1 MNQVN
6 LSFSASLDNVNF
18 SRSVLVGFLM
28 NINPDLNFINE
39 LKTVVS
45 EAVTNCIIHGY
56 NEDNEKLVF
65 MNIKY
70 DEENVYLE
78 IIDYGI
84 GIEDID
90 KAKEPLFSSKLEE
103 ERAGLGFT
111 IMEVFTDEMTI
122 ESKVNE
128 GTKLKFKKRYK
139 EN

>member
-18 SRSVLVGFLM
+18 SRSVLVGFLI
-28 NINPDLNFINE
+28 NINPDINFINE

-45 EAVTNCIIHGY
+45 EAVTNSIIHGY
-56 NEDNEKLVF
+56 NEDSSMLVY

-70 DEENVYLE
+70 DLEYVYLE

-84 GIEDID
+84 GIEDVF
-90 KAKEPLFSSKLEE
+90 KAKEPLFSTKVDE

-111 IMEVFTDEMTI
+111 IMEVFSDKLDI
-122 ESKVNE
+122 KSKPNE
-128 GTKLKFKKRYK
+128 GTRVLMVKRYK
-139 EN
+139 

>member
-28 NINPDLNFINE
+28 NINPDINFINE

-45 EAVTNCIIHGY
+45 EAVTNSIIHGY
-56 NEDNEKLVF
+56 NENKEKLVY

-70 DEENVYLE
+70 DLEYVYLE

-84 GIEDID
+84 GIEDIS
-90 KAKEPLFSSKLEE
+90 KAKEPLFSTKLEE

-111 IMEVFTDEMTI
+111 IMEVFTDEMTV

-128 GTKLKFKKRYK
+128 GTKLTFKKRYQ

>member
-128 GTKLKFKKRYK
+128 GTKLMFKKRYK

>member
-18 SRSVLVGFLM
+18 SRSVLVGFLI
-28 NINPDLNFINE
+28 NINPDINFINE

-45 EAVTNCIIHGY
+45 EAVTNSIIHGY
-56 NEDNEKLVF
+56 NEDSSMLVY

-70 DEENVYLE
+70 DLEYVYLE

-84 GIEDID
+84 GIEDVS
-90 KAKEPLFSSKLEE
+90 KAKEPLFSTKLEE

-111 IMEVFTDEMTI
+111 IMEVFTDEMKV

-128 GTKLKFKKRYK
+128 GTKLYFKKRYK

>member
-28 NINPDLNFINE
+28 NINPDINFINE

-45 EAVTNCIIHGY
+45 EAVTNSIIHGY
-56 NEDNEKLVF
+56 NEDSSMLVY

-70 DEENVYLE
+70 DLEYVYLE

-84 GIEDID
+84 GIEDIS
-90 KAKEPLFSSKLEE
+90 KAKEPLYSTKLEE

-111 IMEVFTDEMTI
+111 IMEVFTDEMI
-122 ESKVNE
+122 VESKVNE
-128 GTKLKFKKRYK
+128 GTKLYFKKRYK

>member
-18 SRSVLVGFLM
+18 SRSVLVGFLI
-28 NINPDLNFINE
+28 NINPDINFINE

-45 EAVTNCIIHGY
+45 EAVTNSIIHGY
-56 NEDNEKLVF
+56 NEDSSMLVY

-70 DEENVYLE
+70 DLEYVYLE

-84 GIEDID
+84 GIEDVS
-90 KAKEPLFSSKLEE
+90 KAKEPLFSTKLEE

-111 IMEVFTDEMTI
+111 IMEVFTDEMI
-122 ESKVNE
+122 VESKVNE
-128 GTKLKFKKRYK
+128 GTKLYFKKRYK

>member
-18 SRSVLVGFLM
+18 SRSVLVGFLI
-28 NINPDLNFINE
+28 NINPDINFINE

-45 EAVTNCIIHGY
+45 EAVTNSIIHGY
-56 NEDNEKLVF
+56 NEDSSMLVY

-70 DEENVYLE
+70 DLEYVYLE

-84 GIEDID
+84 GIEDVF
-90 KAKEPLFSSKLEE
+90 KAKEPLFSTKLEE

-111 IMEVFTDEMTI
+111 IMEVFTDEMI
-122 ESKVNE
+122 VESKVNE
-128 GTKLKFKKRYK
+128 GTKLYFKKRYK

>member
-28 NINPDLNFINE
+28 NINPDINFINE

-45 EAVTNCIIHGY
+45 EAVTNSIIHGY
-56 NEDNEKLVF
+56 NEDSSMLVY

-70 DEENVYLE
+70 DLEYVYLE

-84 GIEDID
+84 GIEDIS
-90 KAKEPLFSSKLEE
+90 KAKEPLYSTKLEE

-111 IMEVFTDEMTI
+111 IMEVFTDEMI
-122 ESKVNE
+122 VESKVNE
-128 GTKLKFKKRYK
+128 GTKLYFKKRYK
-139 EN
+139 DN

>member
-28 NINPDLNFINE
+28 NINPDINFINE

-45 EAVTNCIIHGY
+45 EAVTNSIIHGY
-56 NEDNEKLVF
+56 NEDSSMLVY

-70 DEENVYLE
+70 DLEYVYLE

-84 GIEDID
+84 GIEDIS
-90 KAKEPLFSSKLEE
+90 KAKEPLYSTKLEE

-111 IMEVFTDEMTI
+111 IMEVFTDEMI
-122 ESKVNE
+122 VESNINE
-128 GTKLKFKKRYK
+128 GTKLYFKKRYK

>member
-28 NINPDLNFINE
+28 NINPDINFINE

-45 EAVTNCIIHGY
+45 EAVTNSIIHGY
-56 NEDNEKLVF
+56 NEDSSMLVY

-70 DEENVYLE
+70 DLEYVYLE

-84 GIEDID
+84 GIEDVS
-90 KAKEPLFSSKLEE
+90 KAKEPLFSTKLEE

-111 IMEVFTDEMTI
+111 IMEVFTDEMI
-122 ESKVNE
+122 VESKVNE
-128 GTKLKFKKRYK
+128 GTKLYFKKRYK

>member
-28 NINPDLNFINE
+28 NINPDINFINE

-45 EAVTNCIIHGY
+45 EAVTNSIIHGY
-56 NEDNEKLVF
+56 NENKEKLVY

-70 DEENVYLE
+70 DLEYVYLE

-84 GIEDID
+84 GIEDIS
-90 KAKEPLFSSKLEE
+90 KAKEPLFSTKLEE

-111 IMEVFTDEMTI
+111 IMEVFTDEMI
-122 ESKVNE
+122 VESKVNE
-128 GTKLKFKKRYK
+128 GTKLTFKKRYQ

>member
-18 SRSVLVGFLM
+18 SRSVIVGFLI
-28 NINPDLNFINE
+28 NINPDINFINE

-45 EAVTNCIIHGY
+45 EAVTNSIIHGY
-56 NEDNEKLVF
+56 NEDSSMLVY

-70 DEENVYLE
+70 DLEYVYLE

-84 GIEDID
+84 GIEDVS
-90 KAKEPLFSSKLEE
+90 KAKEPLFSTKLEE

-111 IMEVFTDEMTI
+111 IMEVFTDEMI
-122 ESKVNE
+122 VESKVNE
-128 GTKLKFKKRYK
+128 GTKLYFKKRYK